1 MGETMGRRRVVAAQV
16 QAPRLVLLLDVLAL
30 TLFGLVMVYSSSTVE
45 AFTDP
50 DIASTADYLA
60 DQLLFVAVGILCA
73 LAVWKF
79 VPPRVWHGPFV
90 WIVWAV
96 AIALLVLTALFG
108 YGIENSDGTQD
119 AVRWLSIG
127 GRSFQP
133 SEFAKIAFI
142 LAAARIMADY
152 RVHHDSFAAI
162 AQMSAFVLLPTV
174 VFLTWLQSDLGSTMI
189 CVVGVLA
196 VLWFGGMRMR
206 WFFAVFGLIFAFGLV
221 AMLGVDYRRAR
232 VLILADPWQDPLD
245 LGYQLIHSFYALAQ
259 GGLFGV
265 GLGNSTMKYLYL
277 PEAECDYIFA
287 IVGEE
292 LGLVGAML
300 VVVLFLVF
308 LWAGVRIAKGS
319 HDDLSA
325 LLAAG
330 LAVMIV
336 FQAFLHIAG
345 TIGLFP
351 ETGKTLPFFSSGG
364 SSMVATFIAVGLML
378 SVSKESGEPTVH
390 DARRENLRLVREQ
403 PGSHAGRASRQP
415 ARMQGSAAPRAVACD
430 GAAPRTGGRRIV
442 RREQPCS

>member
-60 DQLLFVAVGILCA
+60 DQLLFVALGILCA

-90 WIVWAV
+90 WVVWAV

-108 YGIENSDGTQD
+108 YGIENADGTQD

-265 GLGNSTMKYLYL
+265 GLGNSRMKYLWLTASHTDFIY
-277 PEAECDYIFA
+277 AVI
-287 IVGEE
+287 GEE
-292 LGLVGAML
+292 LGLVGAL
-300 VVVLFLVF
+300 FVVVLYLLFLY
-308 LWAGVRIAKGS
+308 AGMSIAKEAVDSHGAILAGS
-319 HDDLSA
+319 LT
-325 LLAAG
+325 L
-330 LAVMIV
+330 MIV
-336 FQAFLHIAG
+336 FQAFLN
-345 TIGLFP
+345 IGFNIGILP
-351 ETGKTLPFFSSGG
+351 TTGKTLPFVSYGG
-364 SSMVATFIAVGLML
+364 SSLLATYIMVGLIL
-378 SVSKESGEPTVH
+378 AVARDAATTSVYER
-390 DARRENLRLVREQ
+390 RRENLRIVRAVDEER
-403 PGSHAGRASRQP
+403 PRGTDGSRSRGASTGRARATGRS
-415 ARMQGSAAPRAVACD
+415 AAAPRFRATATQR
-430 GAAPRTGGRRIV
+430 PGRR
-442 RREQPCS
+442 